1 MHRYSP
7 AVILGWALL
16 AGVLAGLLVA
26 LFHLFVTE
34 PLLQRAID
42 LEAAHRQAA
51 GQPPAYE
58 LFTRPEQRAGL
69 FLGYL
74 LYGVGWGLLFGVICS
89 LVLMWT
95 NQSREPRSAWKQ
107 LLWLVVICYWTVG
120 LFPQLKYPANPPG
133 VGSPATIT
141 YRQELYLGCL
151 VLSVLGSVLVLG
163 LYHRLGQ
170 MGQKWQILKNMRL
183 PFVLVVF
190 FLYVGAIWLFM
201 PPYPDP
207 ITLPPNLVMS
217 FRWLSVGGTALF
229 WFALGGIFLL
239 LWQREW
245 SFSSKRTPQER
256 NQTSVE

>member
-1 MHRYSP
+1 MYRSSP
-7 AVILGWALL
+7 AVILGLALL
-16 AGVLAGLLVA
+16 SGVLAGLLVGS
-26 LFHLFVTE
+26 FHFFATE

-51 GQPPAYE
+51 GQPLEPE
-58 LFTRPEQRAGL
+58 LFTRSTQRAGL

-89 LVLMWT
+89 LVLLWS
-95 NQSREPRSAWKQ
+95 NQSREPRSAWRQ
-107 LLWLVVICYWTVG
+107 LLWLVGICYWTVG

-151 VLSVLGSVLVLG
+151 VLSVLGSVLALG

-170 MGQKWQILKNMRL
+170 MGQRWQTLKNMRL

-207 ITLPPNLVMS
+207 ITLPLDLVMS

>member
-1 MHRYSP
+1 MSRSSP
-7 AVILGWALL
+7 AVILAWALL

-26 LFHLFVTE
+26 CFHLFATE

-51 GQPPAYE
+51 GLPPAYE

-89 LVLMWT
+89 LVLRWT
-95 NQSREPRSAWKQ
+95 NQSRGPHATWRQ

-141 YRQELYLGCL
+141 CRQELYLGCL
-151 VLSVLGSVLVLG
+151 VLSVLGSVLVFG
-163 LYHRLGQ
+163 LSHRLGQ
-170 MGQKWQILKNMRL
+170 MGQRWQILKNMRL
-183 PFVLVVF
+183 PLVVVVF

-201 PPYPDP
+201 PPSPDP
-207 ITLPPNLVMS
+207 ITIPLNLVLS
-217 FRWLSVGGTALF
+217 FRWLSVGGTTLF

-239 LWQREW
+239 FWQRKW
-245 SFSSKRTPQER
+245 GVSSKRTLEER
-256 NQTSVE
+256 NQISGE

>member
-1 MHRYSP
+1 MQRSSP
-7 AVILGWALL
+7 AVILSWALL

-26 LFHLFVTE
+26 LFHLFATE

-51 GQPPAYE
+51 DLPPAYE

-74 LYGVGWGLLFGVICS
+74 LYGVGWGLLFGVISS
-89 LVLMWT
+89 LVLMRT
-95 NQSREPRSAWKQ
+95 NQSGEPRAPWRQ

-133 VGSPATIT
+133 VGSPATIM

-151 VLSVLGSVLVLG
+151 VLSVLGSALVLG
-163 LYHRLGQ
+163 LSHRLGQ
-170 MGQKWQILKNMRL
+170 MEHRWQILKNLRL
-183 PFVLVVF
+183 PLVVVVF
-190 FLYVGAIWLFM
+190 FLYVGAIWLFL

-207 ITLPPNLVMS
+207 ITIPLNLVLS
-217 FRWLSVGGTALF
+217 FRWLSLGGTTLF
-229 WFALGGIFLL
+229 WLALGGIFLL
-239 LWQREW
+239 LWQGRW
-245 SFSSKRTPQER
+245 SFSSMWTLGKRNE
-256 NQTSVE
+256 TSGE